1 MTEYTD
7 CTEVAKKAL
16 EFRQQF
22 YQLLDN
28 PSRRNEIVS
37 LYPPNMPMQCEWNGH
52 ALSDTAAITAY
63 LSGLPRTQHKIDCV
77 DAQPLPGN
85 ERADSFLMTVHGVV
99 TYDDEHRREFFQRL
113 VIRKVGDRYYIM
125 DDYYRWLSEKV

>member
-1 MTEYTD
+1 MSEYAD

-28 PSRRNEIVS
+28 PERRGDIVA
-37 LYPPNMPMQCEWNGH
+37 LYAPNTPLLCEWNGH
-52 ALSDTAAITAY
+52 ALPDTASIAAY
-63 LSGLPRTQHKIDCV
+63 LGGLPRTNHKVDCV

-99 TYDDEHRREFFQRL
+99 TYDDEHKREFFQRF
-113 VIRKVGDRYYIM
+113 VIRKVEERYYIM
-125 DDYYRWLSEKV
+125 NDYYRWLSEKE